1 MSGGCAG
8 GGWGCYARRMA
19 NRGVLALEPGKRCL
33 IAAASGLEAA
43 AILRGLGATGLAEL
57 SPQWLSISV
66 SDRFDVVVTGVGK
79 ANAAG
84 GMARAFDAQR
94 HALVLSVGIGGMLA
108 DRLAIGLCVLGQHSV
123 YADEGVPL
131 PDGGFQDV
139 ASLGFPPNAGTG
151 AAASIG
157 VPATALVAGALRG
170 VCDAE
175 GVIATVSECSGTD
188 SRAAEVRRRTGA
200 EVEAMEGAAVGFS
213 VQRLGEGRCG
223 FAEVR
228 VVSNTTGD
236 RPKQRWDIRTALA
249 RLETFASTL

>member
-1 MSGGCAG
+1 
-8 GGWGCYARRMA
+8 MA

-33 IAAASGLEAA
+33 IVAASGLEST
-43 AILRGLGATGLAEL
+43 AILRGLGASGFAEL
-57 SPQWLSISV
+57 IPQWRSIPIG
-66 SDRFDVVVTGVGK
+66 DRFDVLVTGVGK
-79 ANAAG
+79 ANASG
-84 GMARAFDAQR
+84 GVARVFDSSR
-94 HALVLSVGIGGMLA
+94 HALVLSAGIGGTLT
-108 DRLAIGLCVLGQHSV
+108 DRLAIGTCVLGPSSV

-139 ASLGFPPNAGTG
+139 SALGFPPNAGTG
-151 AAASIG
+151 TAGSIG
-157 VPATALVAGALRG
+157 VTATAWAAEALRG

-213 VQRLGEGRCG
+213 VQRLGEGLCG

-236 RPKQRWDIRTALA
+236 RARQRWDIRTALA
-249 RLETFASTL
+249 RLESFASSL